1 MAQLYDRHATAV
13 YNHCFQRLGSR
24 ADAEDITAEVFIVAL
39 QSGSQVTPHPE
50 AGLRPWLL
58 AVSNNLLRRH
68 VRRRAIAA
76 RADLRMRAEVR
87 DLPDIAELVVDAST
101 DLHYLHILHAILL
114 DLPVADRELIQL
126 CILQGIPPN
135 AVAEVTGS
143 RPGTVRSRLSRAL
156 HRARR
161 ALDRYES
168 APPQSTDRNPPLMA
182 AAGPAPSHPIFER
195 GY

>member
-1 MAQLYDRHATAV
+1 MAGLYDRHAAAV

-39 QSGSQVTPHPE
+39 QSGAKVTPHPA

-58 AVSNNLLRRH
+58 AVANNLLRRH
-68 VRRRAIAA
+68 VRRRAVAA
-76 RADLRMRAEVR
+76 RVDLRLRTELR
-87 DLPDIAELVVDAST
+87 DVPDIAELVVDASA
-101 DLHYLHILHAILL
+101 DLHYLHILHAILR

-126 CILQGIPPN
+126 CVIQGISPGV
-135 AVAEVTGS
+135 VAEVTGS

-161 ALDRYES
+161 ALDRYERT
-168 APPQSTDRNPPLMA
+168 PPEPADRNPALMA
-182 AAGPAPSHPIFER
+182 AAGPANFHPVFER
-195 GY
+195 GC